1 VHVPCRATALGSPDG
16 PELSRR
22 RLLAGLGAGAGVL
35 LLGACGDDGG
45 SGVESGGT
53 DSGSD
58 VPGDAEGDGIGGPT
72 YALSQFFGGPLLA
85 AGTESRAPF
94 GVSDRDGLLPAD
106 ATPDVL
112 EVQLHDA
119 TDAPVGAPIEVRR
132 HDDGLPRGYFPL
144 RFTVEAPGIYVAR
157 TEVDREVAEMSVQ
170 VHAEADLRVIRPGQP
185 LPPLQTPTTTDA
197 RGVDPICTRS
207 PACDLHDL
215 TVADALEEERPL
227 ALLVATPAYCQVAIC
242 GPVLDVLLDVMGE
255 HPEVRYLHAEVFA
268 HPEDDASVYAPVIDD
283 LGLHFEPVL
292 VLVGADGVVR
302 ERVDVIYDRVELRDA
317 LARLTEAA

>member
-1 VHVPCRATALGSPDG
+1 VHVPSRAAVPGSPGG

-45 SGVESGGT
+45 SGVEAGGI
-53 DSGSD
+53 GGD
-58 VPGDAEGDGIGGPT
+58 VEGGDDQGDGIGGPA

-106 ATPDVL
+106 ATPEVL

-119 TDAPVGAPIEVRR
+119 TGAPVGAPIEVRR

-144 RFTVEAPGIYVAR
+144 RFTVDAPGIYVAR
-157 TEVDREVAEMSVQ
+157 TEVEGEPAEMSMQ

-185 LPPLQTPTTTDA
+185 LPPLQTPTTADA

-215 TVADALEEERPL
+215 TVADALAEERPL

-255 HPEVRYLHAEVFA
+255 HPELRYLHAEVFA
-268 HPEDDASVYAPVIDD
+268 HPEEDASVYAPVIDD

-317 LARLTEAA
+317 LARLTEAG

>member
-1 VHVPCRATALGSPDG
+1 MHVSSRAASSGSIG
-16 PELSRR
+16 AAGLTRR
-22 RLLAGLGAGAGVL
+22 RLLAGLGAGAGAL
-35 LLGACGDDGG
+35 LLGACGDDG
-45 SGVESGGT
+45 SGVETGGA
-53 DSGSD
+53 DG
-58 VPGDAEGDGIGGPT
+58 GDPDLGEGIGGPT

-85 AGTESRAPF
+85 AGTENRAPF
-94 GVSDRDGLLPAD
+94 GVSDRDGLLPPG

-112 EVQLHDA
+112 EVQLLDA
-119 TDAPVGAPIEVRR
+119 TDAAVGPPVEVRR

-144 RFTVEAPGIYVAR
+144 RFTVDSPGIYVAR
-157 TEVDREVAEMSVQ
+157 AVVDGEVAEMSMQ

-185 LPPLQTPTTTDA
+185 LPALQTPTTADG

-215 TVADALEEERPL
+215 TVAEALEEERPL
-227 ALLVATPAYCQVAIC
+227 ALLVATPAFCQVAIC
-242 GPVLDVLLDVMGE
+242 GPVLDVMLDVMGE

-268 HPEDDASVYAPVIDD
+268 HPEEDASVYAPVIDD

-292 VLVGADGVVR
+292 VLVGGDGVVR

-317 LARLTEAA
+317 LARLTEVG